1 MLYLMSYGH
10 RREVLKR
17 GDPRLSARGWKVG
30 RGREIRTPDILLPK
44 QARYQTALYP
54 DLYPPAQ
61 APAPCFRR
69 AHHTHQ
75 RRKRQRRSAEI
86 ADWRCAKPSTLRAA
100 HGTIICHK
108 HKEYRKMPALVLDGK
123 SLAAQ
128 SEADLLRRVAR
139 LKEIS
144 GGKTP
149 ILATILVGD
158 DPASAT
164 YVKMKGNACR
174 RVGMDSLAVEMP
186 SSTTTAQLLAKIEE
200 LNSNPDVH
208 GILLQHPVPPQVDE
222 RACFDA
228 IALGKD
234 VDGVTCLGFGRMAM
248 GEEAYGCA
256 TPQGIMRILEHYK
269 VDIEGKH
276 AVVVGR
282 SPILGKPMAM
292 MLLQKNATVTICH
305 SRTRDLPAIVAQ
317 ADILVGAVGKPEF
330 IKAAWVKAGAVVVDA
345 GYHPG
350 GVGDI
355 ELSALIDK
363 ASAYT
368 PVPGGVG
375 PMTINTLIMQSVE
388 SGEKSLG

>member
-1 MLYLMSYGH
+1 MS
-10 RREVLKR
+10 
-17 GDPRLSARGWKVG
+17 
-30 RGREIRTPDILLPK
+30 
-44 QARYQTALYP
+44 
-54 DLYPPAQ
+54 AQ
-61 APAPCFRR
+61 
-69 AHHTHQ
+69 
-75 RRKRQRRSAEI
+75 
-86 ADWRCAKPSTLRAA
+86 
-100 HGTIICHK
+100 
-108 HKEYRKMPALVLDGK
+108 VLDGK
-123 SLAAQ
+123 SLATET
-128 SEADLLRRVAR
+128 EAELLARVEK
-139 LKEIS
+139 LKDKS

-149 ILATILVGD
+149 ILATILVGE

-164 YVKMKGNACR
+164 YVRMKGNACR
-174 RVGMDSLAVEMP
+174 RVGMESMAVEMP
-186 SSTTTAQLLAKIEE
+186 SSTSTEDLLAKITE
-200 LNSNPDVH
+200 LNENPDVH
-208 GILLQHPVPPQVDE
+208 GILLQHPVPDQIDE

-228 IALGKD
+228 IALSKD

-248 GEEAYGCA
+248 GETAYGCA
-256 TPQGIMRILEHYK
+256 TPQGIMRILDHYG
-269 VDIEGKH
+269 VEIEGKH

-292 MLLQKNATVTICH
+292 MLLQRNATVTICH
-305 SRTRDLPAIVAQ
+305 SRTRDLPGLIAQ

-330 IKAAWVKAGAVVVDA
+330 IKADWVKEGAVVVDA

-355 ELSALIDK
+355 ELAALVDK